1 MYAVVDAGGKQAKV
15 VEGAK
20 VLIELTSAEAGA
32 TVELRPLLVVAEDRV
47 VSSKEELAAARVEA
61 EVIGVVKGPKINGF
75 TYKSKANERRRYGH
89 RQRYT
94 QVVIRSIAV

>member
-20 VLIELTSAEAGA
+20 VLIELTGAEAGA

-75 TYKSKANERRRYGH
+75 TYKNKSNQRKRWGH
-89 RQRYT
+89 RQKYT
-94 QVVIRSIAV
+94 QIEITGISR

>member
-15 VEGAK
+15 AEGEK
-20 VLIELTSAEAGA
+20 VLIELVEAEAGA
-32 TVELRPLLVVAEDRV
+32 TVELRPLLVVVDDRV
-47 VSSKEELAAARVEA
+47 VSAKDELMSASVQA
-61 EVIGVVKGPKINGF
+61 EVLGVVKGPKINGF

-94 QVVIRSIAV
+94 QVVIKSIAV